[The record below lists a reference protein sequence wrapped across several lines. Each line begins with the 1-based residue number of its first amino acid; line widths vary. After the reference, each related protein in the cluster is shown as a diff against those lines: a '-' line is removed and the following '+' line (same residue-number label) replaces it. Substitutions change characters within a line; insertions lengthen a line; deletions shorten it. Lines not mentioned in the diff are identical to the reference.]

1 VLDRFAPHRLLLG
14 TSLLAA
20 LLNGCAGAANTPAHA
35 PTSAQPTAAA
45 DAVPSRLPLSVRPLS
60 YALELK
66 VMPKTDHFSGR
77 TQITVVLEHATQRI
91 WLHGKG
97 LHVTSVKAHVQEDVI
112 TGSYRQMNDDGV
124 AALQFERPLPSG
136 QSVLDIEYDAPFD
149 TQLKGLYRV
158 DSGGESYAFT
168 QFEAISARNAFPSFD
183 EPGFKTPFELWVTV
197 PADDVAASNTKVIAY
212 DVTGDE
218 KRVHFAQ
225 TKPLP
230 TYLVALA
237 VGPLDVVDAQP
248 VAANAVRSTPL
259 AVRGLCP
266 KGKGKL
272 LAHALAEVAPTLSAL
287 EAYFGIAYPY
297 DKLDL
302 VAVPD
307 LAAGAMEN
315 AGLVTFRDW
324 LLLIDPQQSSEGQR
338 RASAFVLAH
347 ELAHQ
352 WVGDLVTMH
361 YWDDIWLNEAFATFM
376 EYRVMASLHPD
387 YKPELALAD
396 DMQEAMESDSRVTAR
411 MIRQPITGI
420 HDIQNAFDS
429 ITYSKGAGVIAM
441 FERYLGAAAFQKG
454 VHEYLSAHA
463 FENAST
469 EDLLKAL
476 SNSSGKDVTGP
487 FMSFLTQ
494 VGVPLVEAKLSCS
507 DAKVGE
513 LQLQQSRYLPLGS
526 SGSAQQRWQIPICA
540 RYQNAGGLHEGCTLL
555 SEPTGTLALTGGCPS
570 WAMPN
575 ADGVGYYRFTQPSA
589 DLEKLRTQGLRKLSA
604 RERLTLAKALRAG
617 FEAGSVSADDWLG
630 TMPLLAADA
639 ERSVATAPLDFL
651 AELRDHWLT
660 DKTRPAL
667 EAFVRKLY
675 LPAAERLGFREH
687 KGEAGEL
694 KLWRAEVLHA
704 VAELG
709 SDPATRKRLAGMGAQ
724 YLGIGGDAQ
733 LHPEVLPSELA
744 DAAVKFLIV
753 DGDAEVFDDVYQRL
767 LKTEDPTLRSRY
779 LRALASVHDTRASK
793 ALALAL
799 DPALRVNEV
808 LLPLRVQ
815 LSDWRTRDA
824 AYTWFERNFDK
835 LAKRVP
841 EASMGGSPWFATT
854 FCDATLIR
862 RLQSFFTPRIEK
874 LQGGPRSLEGAIE
887 TLRLCDALVSAQ
899 RASVEAFFEKS
910 P

>member
-1 VLDRFAPHRLLLG
+1 VLDRPALRRLLLG
-14 TSLLAA
+14 KSLLA
-20 LLNGCAGAANTPAHA
+20 LLCGCAGAAQTPAQA
-35 PTSAQPTAAA
+35 RTSLPPTAAA
-45 DAVPSRLPLSVRPLS
+45 DAIPSRLPLSVRPLS
-60 YALELK
+60 YVLELK

-77 TQITVVLEHATQRI
+77 TQITVVLENPSDRI

-97 LHVTSVKAHVQEDVI
+97 LHVTAVKAHVQEDVI
-112 TGSYRQMNDDGV
+112 SGSYQQLNDDGV
-124 AALQFERPLPSG
+124 AALSFERPVPSG

-158 DSGGESYAFT
+158 ESGGDSYAFT

-212 DVTGDE
+212 EVTGDE

-237 VGPLDVVDAQP
+237 VGPLDVVDAP
-248 VAANAVRSTPL
+248 PAAANAVRTTPL
-259 AVRGLCP
+259 ALRALCV

-297 DKLDL
+297 DKLDI

-307 LAAGAMEN
+307 FAAGAMEN

-324 LLLIDPQQSSEGQR
+324 LLLIDPLQSSEGQR

-352 WVGDLVTMH
+352 WVGDLVTMR

-387 YKPELALAD
+387 YKPELDLAA
-396 DMQEAMESDSRVTAR
+396 DMQEAMESDSRVSAR
-411 MIRQPITGI
+411 MIRQPITSV

-429 ITYSKGAGVIAM
+429 ITYSKGGGVIAM

-463 FENAST
+463 FGNAST

-476 SNSSGKDVTGP
+476 RSSSGKDVTAP

-494 VGVPLVEAKLSCS
+494 VGVPLVEAKLTCT
-507 DAKVGE
+507 DGKLGE
-513 LQLQQSRYLPLGS
+513 LQLKQSRYLPLGS
-526 SGSAQQRWQIPICA
+526 SGSAEQHWQIPVCA
-540 RYQNAGGLHEGCTLL
+540 RYQNAAGMRESCTLL
-555 SEPTGTLALTGGCPS
+555 SEPTGSLALTGGCAN
-570 WAMPN
+570 WLMPN
-575 ADGVGYYRFTQPSA
+575 ADGAGYYRFTLPSA

-630 TMPLLAADA
+630 TMPLLAADP
-639 ERSVATAPLDFL
+639 ERSVAMEPLDFL
-651 AELRDHWLT
+651 ADVRDHWLS

-675 LPAAERLGFREH
+675 LPVADRLGLRER

-694 KLWRAEVLHA
+694 KLWRANVLHA
-704 VAELG
+704 VAALG
-709 SDPATRKRLAGMGAQ
+709 NDPATRKRLAGLGAQ
-724 YLGIGGDAQ
+724 YLGIGGDGE

-744 DAAVKFLIV
+744 DSAVEFLVV
-753 DGDAEVFDDVYQRL
+753 DGDDAVFDEVYQRL
-767 LKTEDPTLRSRY
+767 LKAEDATQRTRY
-779 LRALASVHDTRASK
+779 LRALGLVKDTRASK

-808 LLPLRVQ
+808 LLPLRMQ

-841 EASMGGSPWFATT
+841 EASMGSTPWLATT
-854 FCDATLIR
+854 FCDATVIR
-862 RLQSFFTPRIEK
+862 RLQSFFAPRIEK

-899 RASVEAFFEKS
+899 RASVVAFFEKL
-910 P
+910 